1 MVWNHSS
8 RVVAS
13 AQDKKDQDQVSCD
26 WSTARGGRVLW
37 RTFQVTT
44 TRDRPFFVSTPI
56 LRAFQFTQ
64 NPMANHDDKNDNHDE
79 SSPLLGK
86 QVGEE
91 DAKKAGKPTDAKA
104 DTATVTVDKA
114 PAPAPGNFGGYGW
127 TADGLPLGHGSVVG
141 EPMGRAHWDSS
152 LFACLGRTDEFCS
165 SDLEVCES
173 FWFFY

>member
-79 SSPLLGK
+79 SSPLLGRQTPPRSQSTK
-86 QVGEE
+86 LRLRHPGIS
-91 DAKKAGKPTDAKA
+91 AGTGGPPTDCLWGTGAWWA
-104 DTATVTVDKA
+104 SRWAGPTGT
-114 PAPAPGNFGGYGW
+114 
-127 TADGLPLGHGSVVG
+127 
-141 EPMGRAHWDSS
+141 RASS
-152 LFACLGRTDEFCS
+152 LVLDAPTS
-165 SDLEVCES
+165 SVAAILKFVSHFGFFIS
-173 FWFFY
+173 FD